1 MLYLLRYDEIALKS
15 EPVRRRWENVLIKNI
30 KQALECRV
38 KKERGRIWVEAGEE
52 ARHKLKKIF
61 GIRSFSPCVRCGLEK
76 LEETF
81 LNFAEKSLKEKESF
95 ALRVR
100 RTGKHEFTS
109 QDIARKL
116 GAKVQ
121 EKIPIKV
128 ELKNPEREIFIEIRE
143 KDCYIFDEVLEGPGG
158 LPLGVGGKAVA
169 LLSGGIDSPV
179 AAWLLMKR
187 GVDIVALFMN
197 PSPLVDERTVNRAM
211 RAVEKLTEWKNAEIK
226 TYIAPY
232 GAVLIELLKAGNKLG
247 CVLCKRMMYRVA
259 ELAAEKEGARAIVT
273 GESLGQVASQTLDNL
288 NAIDAVATLP
298 VFRPLISMDKREIVE
313 LAKKI
318 GTYEISILPANCC
331 LGPPPHPETKATLEK
346 VERME
351 RSLDIEKFAGD
362 IFERAEVRKIG
373 SF

>member
-15 EPVRRRWENVLIKNI
+15 EPVRRRWENVLIKNV
-30 KQALECRV
+30 KQAVECRV

-52 ARHKLKKIF
+52 ARSKLKKIF
-61 GIRSFSPCVRCGLEK
+61 GIRSFSPCVHCGLDE

-81 LNFAEKSLKEKESF
+81 LNFAEKSLEGKKSF

-100 RTGKHEFTS
+100 RTGRHAFTS

-121 EKIPIKV
+121 EKFPIKV
-128 ELKNPEREIFIEIRE
+128 DLKNPERGIFIEIRDN
-143 KDCYIFDEVLEGPGG
+143 DCYIFDEVLEGPGG
-158 LPLGVGGKAVA
+158 LPLGVEGKVVV
-169 LLSGGIDSPV
+169 LISGGIDSPV
-179 AAWLLMKR
+179 AAWLMMKR
-187 GVDIVALFMN
+187 GCEVVALFMN

-211 RAVEKLTEWKNAEIK
+211 RAVEKLAEWKNTEIK
-226 TYIAPY
+226 TYVAPY
-232 GAVLIELLKAGNKLG
+232 GSVLIELLKVGNRLG

-259 ELAAEKEGARAIVT
+259 ELAAEKEGAKAIVT
-273 GESLGQVASQTLDNL
+273 GESIGQVASQTLDNL
-288 NAIDAVATLP
+288 SAIDAVTNFP
-298 VFRPLISMDKREIVE
+298 VFRPLIGTDKAEIVE

-331 LGPPPHPETKATLEK
+331 LGPPLRPATKTSLEK
-346 VERME
+346 VERTE
-351 RSLDIEKFAGD
+351 APLDVEKLARD
-362 IFERAEVRKIG
+362 IFERAEVREIG

>member
-52 ARHKLKKIF
+52 ARSKLKKIF
-61 GIRSFSPCVRCGLEK
+61 GIRSFSSCVHCGLDG

-81 LNFAEKSLKEKESF
+81 LNFAEKSLEGKKSF

-100 RTGKHEFTS
+100 RTGKHAFTS

-121 EKIPIKV
+121 EKSLIKV
-128 ELKNPEREIFIEIRE
+128 ELKNPEREIFVEIRDN
-143 KDCYIFDEVLEGPGG
+143 DCYIFDEIIEGPGG
-158 LPLGVGGKAVA
+158 LPLGVEGKVVV
-169 LLSGGIDSPV
+169 LISGGIDSPV
-179 AAWLLMKR
+179 AAWLMMKR
-187 GVDIVALFMN
+187 GCEVVALFMN

-211 RAVEKLTEWKNAEIK
+211 RAVEKLAEWKNAEIK
-226 TYIAPY
+226 TYVAPY
-232 GAVLIELLKAGNKLG
+232 GSVLIELLKAGSKLG

-259 ELAAEKEGARAIVT
+259 ELAAEKEGAKAIVT

-288 NAIDAVATLP
+288 SAIDAVTTLP
-298 VFRPLISMDKREIVE
+298 VFRPLIGMDKAEIVE

-331 LGPPPHPETKATLEK
+331 LGPPLRPATKASLEK
-346 VERME
+346 VERTE
-351 RSLDIEKFAGD
+351 AQLDVEKLARD
-362 IFERAEVRKIG
+362 IFGKVLRKI
-373 SF
+373 